1 MGSDNGLHGTPLLKE
16 TSVTAQYAAA
26 AAGTVFRWLAGVA
39 VMLAHGL
46 VAAQDGTAGLQAQG
60 AALAEAHCAT
70 CHGAAGQSASP
81 NFPRL
86 AGQNERYLIKQLQD
100 FATGVRTSSVM
111 KDKATV
117 LNETAILAL
126 ARHYSRQPAGATP
139 TDDAQ
144 LAAVGQFIYER
155 GNLYSGLPACLAC
168 HGTQA
173 RGTAD
178 LPRLA
183 GQHPRYLEE
192 QLRQFAQRERRN
204 DNAIMN
210 VIASR
215 ISELERRAVTEYLG
229 SLK

>member
-1 MGSDNGLHGTPLLKE
+1 MRSIVWRSSKE
-16 TSVTAQYAAA
+16 MPVIALFPVRAPRPVAL
-26 AAGTVFRWLAGVA
+26 RWLAA
-39 VMLAHGL
+39 ALAL
-46 VAAQDGTAGLQAQG
+46 VSGMATGQDQSASLAAQG

-81 NFPRL
+81 GFPRL

-100 FATGVRTSSVM
+100 FASGGRTSSVM
-111 KDKATV
+111 KDKAAV
-117 LNETAILAL
+117 LNESAILAL
-126 ARHYSRQPAGATP
+126 ARHYSRQQAGSTP
-139 TDDAQ
+139 TDDVQ
-144 LAAVGQFIYER
+144 LSAVGQFVYER
-155 GNLYSGLPACLAC
+155 GNLYSGLPACLSC

-173 RGTAD
+173 RGTAE

-183 GQHPRYLEE
+183 GQHPRYLDE
-192 QLRQFAQRERRN
+192 QLKQFAQRTRRN

-215 ISELERRAVTEYLG
+215 LSELERRAVTEYLG

>member
-1 MGSDNGLHGTPLLKE
+1 VNLQVPVAVRWSA
-16 TSVTAQYAAA
+16 S
-26 AAGTVFRWLAGVA
+26 RWLARA
-39 VMLAHGL
+39 FLAFAPCL
-46 VAAQDGTAGLQAQG
+46 AAAQDGGSGLQPQG

-81 NFPRL
+81 SFPRL

-111 KDKATV
+111 KDKAAL

-126 ARHYSRQPAGATP
+126 ARHYSRQPAGATAS
-139 TDDAQ
+139 DDTQ
-144 LAAVGQFIYER
+144 LSAVGQFIYER

-173 RGTAD
+173 RGSAD
-178 LPRLA
+178 MPRLA
-183 GQHPRYLEE
+183 GQHPRYLDE
-192 QLRQFAQRERRN
+192 QLRRFAQRERRN

-215 ISELERRAVTEYLG
+215 LSELERRAVTEYLG